1 MNWCCHLSIDVYGEE
16 KEKSNMQML
25 KNSYAHKIGAKMNN
39 LTLNGVRVKEQKKIH
54 KRNLLLL

>member
-1 MNWCCHLSIDVYGEE
+1 
-16 KEKSNMQML
+16 ML

-39 LTLNGVRVKEQKKIH
+39 LKLNGVRVKEQKKIH